1 MRTEVVYVLKVMRY
15 LDCMRTQVAYVVDD
29 VFEDI
34 QSAIHAAERLPHCHE
49 HNKFETGCWKIV
61 RVTTDLDTLE
71 VVEKVIVGMTLFI
84 A

>member
-1 MRTEVVYVLKVMRY
+1 MRTEVMYVLKVMRY
-15 LDCMRTQVAYVVDD
+15 LDCMRTQIAYVVDD

-34 QSAIHAAERLPHCHE
+34 QSAINAAERLPHRYE
-49 HNKFETGCWKIV
+49 HSKFETGCWKII

-71 VVEKVIVGMTLFI
+71 VVEEEIAGMTLFN